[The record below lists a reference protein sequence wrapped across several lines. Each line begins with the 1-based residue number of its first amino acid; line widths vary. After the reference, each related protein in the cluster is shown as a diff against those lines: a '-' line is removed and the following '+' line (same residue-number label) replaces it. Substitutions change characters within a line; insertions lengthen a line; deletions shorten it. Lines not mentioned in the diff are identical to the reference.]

1 MVKKTPID
9 ITSQKIQACSK
20 AENKEAAFILN
31 YILAH
36 TPAHIYWKDRNGVY
50 LGSNDKQA
58 ISLGLKSGNEIVGK
72 TDMELPWGKGNAAV
86 FRENDLE
93 VMATG
98 KMKTAEELA
107 IYDRRDAVVLSQ
119 KVPLRNSFGEVIGVL
134 GISVDITDRKK
145 TEQLQ
150 KETTEQISRAVDV
163 LSNCLAHELRT
174 PLAIIGINADSMKLE
189 LKKLIGSDETEQKN
203 KIETCVDNIKFAIKR
218 SSNTI
223 DMLLMRL
230 RSILGGQI
238 NNLKFKPVSIKD
250 CINDAMKEYPF
261 YNNEQEAIVWDDKL
275 NKDFTYIG
283 SDLLTKHILF
293 NLIKN
298 SLRAIKE
305 VDRGKIYI
313 TLKHDGNF
321 NYLLFK
327 DTGSGISTQILES
340 LFEQFK
346 GNGQDGSG
354 LGLSFC
360 KRTMKSYGGDITC
373 DSKEGEYT
381 EFTLS
386 FPKV

>member
-1 MVKKTPID
+1 
-9 ITSQKIQACSK
+9 
-20 AENKEAAFILN
+20 
-31 YILAH
+31 
-36 TPAHIYWKDRNGVY
+36 
-50 LGSNDKQA
+50 
-58 ISLGLKSGNEIVGK
+58 
-72 TDMELPWGKGNAAV
+72 
-86 FRENDLE
+86 
-93 VMATG
+93 
-98 KMKTAEELA
+98 
-107 IYDRRDAVVLSQ
+107 
-119 KVPLRNSFGEVIGVL
+119 
-134 GISVDITDRKK
+134 
-145 TEQLQ
+145 
-150 KETTEQISRAVDV
+150 
-163 LSNCLAHELRT
+163 
-174 PLAIIGINADSMKLE
+174 
-189 LKKLIGSDETEQKN
+189 
-203 KIETCVDNIKFAIKR
+203 
-218 SSNTI
+218 
-223 DMLLMRL
+223 
-230 RSILGGQI
+230 
-238 NNLKFKPVSIKD
+238 
-250 CINDAMKEYPF
+250 
-261 YNNEQEAIVWDDKL
+261 L